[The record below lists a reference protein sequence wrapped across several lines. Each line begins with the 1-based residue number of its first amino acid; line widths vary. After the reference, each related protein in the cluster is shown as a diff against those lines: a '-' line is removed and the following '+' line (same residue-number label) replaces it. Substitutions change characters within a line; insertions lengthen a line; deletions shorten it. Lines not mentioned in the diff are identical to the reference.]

1 MREIVDKILRN
12 LNSLFN
18 MFKEFFNELRET
30 VITNIND
37 LSPEY
42 KAIVYSLIALSIV
55 GAIMLVVYFVRL
67 MIKLKLKFN
76 KNVQYEG
83 FNKQYKFLGL
93 SQYQKLIKN
102 RSKDPKEGF
111 KKILFFIWLP
121 FRVIL
126 DILVL
131 SFLHLHN
138 FIGKV
143 FNLFRVRFLGSN
155 ESTMTLEELPKS
167 DEEFVLLIANYSK
180 LMKENEDLKNNVLDT
195 FTKQKD
201 DEIAKLK
208 QEVET
213 YQSSFNMQEENSSN
227 ALDDKQKEFMD
238 FIVQIVNSGSG
249 QNIKPALKPVLDK
262 YNMELIEPLVNDSF
276 NPNTMEIVEE
286 VITTNKNEDGT
297 VSELM
302 FIGMTCDDK
311 DRICS
316 KAKVSV
322 YKYKEE
328 IIEPTIIPEE
338 EQDEIEEPVIE
349 VIEESIEEEIIED
362 ESTEEEIVEE
372 ESTEEEIVVEPESIE
387 ETEESTDEPVI
398 EDVQEE
404 STEEID
410 PEVEEDLSEEVE
422 ETIIEEQQPTVIE
435 EPVIEVVEEESKED
449 SSEEVEETIIE
460 ETIIEE
466 TIIEEEQPTVIE
478 EPVIEVVEEELK
490 EEEPTEQEEPD
501 TKEQPFI
508 YTDND
513 YTVDEEQED
522 PIEPVIED
530 IIEESKQEEI
540 IEEPNTE
547 EDIEVFEPEIIELD
561 EQQEEQEQLNDV
573 EEIVSEDV
581 PESTEA
587 IEPEVVEEEEKEEV
601 EDLIQQELNKWMNE
615 N

>member
-42 KAIVYSLIALSIV
+42 KAIVYSLIVLSIV

-372 ESTEEEIVVEPESIE
+372 ESTEE
-387 ETEESTDEPVI
+387 
-398 EDVQEE
+398 
-404 STEEID
+404 ID

-508 YTDND
+508 YIDND

-530 IIEESKQEEI
+530 IIEEPKQEEI